1 MAKIKQTFQS
11 EDGKE
16 FATELEAD
24 AHDRLKKEEPTI
36 AAYCEQ
42 VGLQKAQLGLLKKHI
57 PGFLIFAEKRA
68 AAATG
73 EAQG

>member
-1 MAKIKQTFQS
+1 MAKIKQTFQA

-24 AHDRLKKEEPTI
+24 AHDRGKKEETAI
-36 AAYCEQ
+36 VAYCEA
-42 VGLQKAQLGLLKKHI
+42 VGLQKAQLGLLRKHI

-68 AAATG
+68 AQAAAG
-73 EAQG
+73 